1 MKHIN
6 NYIFPIFLSLF
17 SLTVQAGLTD
27 SINDIRYYQQR
38 CNDIQSNNKFNLYLD
53 ADGVDKFT
61 NEEKKQLLQYLNIKA
76 METCMYDAYAKHALN
91 LIKHTASTGNNTE
104 LLVFIEE
111 NKPLYSQEILE
122 TVSKVNSSE
131 RYRLRNTAP
140 FNLPFNLQH
149 AFKTNNLE

>member
-6 NYIFPIFLSLF
+6 NYIFPIFISLF
-17 SLTVQAGLTD
+17 SLTVKADLTD
-27 SINDIRYYQQR
+27 SLNDIRYYQQR
-38 CNDIQSNNKFNLYLD
+38 CNDIQSNNKINLYLD

-61 NEEKKQLLQYLNIKA
+61 HEEKKQLLQYLNIKA

-91 LIKHTASTGNNTE
+91 LIKHTASTGNNAE
-104 LLVFIEE
+104 LLAFIDE
-111 NKPLYSQEILE
+111 NKPLYSQETLE
-122 TVSKVNSSE
+122 TVSKVNSTE

-149 AFKTNNLE
+149 AFKINGL

>member
-6 NYIFPIFLSLF
+6 NYIFPIFISLF
-17 SLTVQAGLTD
+17 SLTVKADLTD
-27 SINDIRYYQQR
+27 SLNDIRYYQQR
-38 CNDIQSNNKFNLYLD
+38 CNDIQSNNKINLD

-91 LIKHTASTGNNTE
+91 LIKHTASTGNNAE
-104 LLVFIEE
+104 LLAFIDE
-111 NKPLYSQEILE
+111 NKPLYSQETLD
-122 TVSKVNSSE
+122 TVSKVNSTE

-149 AFKTNNLE
+149 AFKINGL

>member
-1 MKHIN
+1 MKNIN
-6 NYIFPIFLSLF
+6 NYIFPIFILLF
-17 SLTVQAGLTD
+17 SLTVKADLTD
-27 SINDIRYYQQR
+27 SLNDIRYYQQR
-38 CNDIQSNNKFNLYLD
+38 CNDIQSNNKINLCLD

-91 LIKHTASTGNNTE
+91 LIKHTASTGNNAE
-104 LLVFIEE
+104 LMAFIDE
-111 NKPLYSQEILE
+111 NKPLYSQETLE
-122 TVSKVNSSE
+122 TVSKINCSE

-149 AFKTNNLE
+149 AFKINGL